1 MKHFFYFA
9 SCVMAFLLIGCNQNL
24 PYQPPTGDGDTG
36 GSSNKKTYLT
46 TGETS
51 DVTHNSAVL
60 YAQTNV
66 DTTKYELI
74 SYGFMYATSQEL
86 VEEHDGSIVWSEEKI
101 ENETYSATVTDLE
114 ADQDY
119 YYCAVVLLNGEVWK
133 YSKINE
139 FHTSVMEEPEDP
151 NALPMI
157 ESPGYGKVTIAVRAP
172 EGTCNGMVAVGAATN
187 WDGSDDWDP
196 SAQDKKFTK
205 IDGKENWYQITLPA
219 NYGIAV
225 KVIAISSTG
234 RADWNTQWGMN
245 TLYDNPNVVILDGE
259 GYLDN
264 SENGGE
270 VKLTELVENTVVY
283 VDVLAWK
290 SEPCLSNKNEAGWA
304 TFHVTVPY
312 DTPSYAQV
320 SVAGSFDES
329 AWTPGAYLLTRLNDG
344 TYYGEFYI
352 PEAFE
357 YKYIVGCDGLTWSW
371 EYEEVIAGNRVM
383 PLDLYARDVVEA
395 WYNIPENPNQGST
408 GWENGYEW
416 VDLGLPSGLKW
427 ATCNVGA
434 NKPEDYGDYFA
445 WGEVEP
451 KDYYDWSMYKWC
463 NGSYD
468 TQTKY
473 CTDSYYGTVDDKT
486 TLELSDDAANYNWGG
501 AWRMPT
507 GLEWSELIDNCS
519 WTWADYGHVVTGP
532 NGNSIFLPAAGYRD
546 DSSLYNAG
554 SYGIYW
560 SSSLNS
566 DNPSSAWSVLF
577 YSDGVDRGNYYR
589 LYGFSVRPVCQ

>member
-1 MKHFFYFA
+1 M
-9 SCVMAFLLIGCNQNL
+9 SDL
-24 PYQPPTGDGDTG
+24 P
-36 GSSNKKTYLT
+36 K
-46 TGETS
+46 
-51 DVTHNSAVL
+51 
-60 YAQTNV
+60 
-66 DTTKYELI
+66 
-74 SYGFMYATSQEL
+74 
-86 VEEHDGSIVWSEEKI
+86 
-101 ENETYSATVTDLE
+101 
-114 ADQDY
+114 
-119 YYCAVVLLNGEVWK
+119 
-133 YSKINE
+133 
-139 FHTSVMEEPEDP
+139 
-151 NALPMI
+151 I
-157 ESPGYGKVTIAVRAP
+157 ESPGDGWVTIALRAP

-196 SAQDKKFTK
+196 SAQNKKFAK
-205 IDGKENWYQITLPA
+205 VDGTDNWYQITLPA

-357 YKYIVGCDGLTWSW
+357 YKYIIGCDGLTWSW
-371 EYEEVIAGNRVM
+371 NYCEQISGNRVM
-383 PLDLYARDVVEA
+383 PLDMYARDVVEA
-395 WYNIPENPNQGST
+395 WYMIPENPSYGST

-445 WGEVEP
+445 WGETQP
-451 KDYYDWSMYKWC
+451 KDYYGWRTYKWC

-507 GLEWSELIDNCS
+507 MLEWSELIDNCS

-546 DSSLYNAG
+546 DSSLYDAG
-554 SYGIYW
+554 GDGYYW
-560 SSSLNS
+560 SCSLNTFEP
-566 DNPSSAWSVLF
+566 NGAYILHFNASSMDYW
-577 YSDGVDRGNYYR
+577 GNYGR
-589 LYGFSVRPVCQ
+589 TYGRSVRPVSQ